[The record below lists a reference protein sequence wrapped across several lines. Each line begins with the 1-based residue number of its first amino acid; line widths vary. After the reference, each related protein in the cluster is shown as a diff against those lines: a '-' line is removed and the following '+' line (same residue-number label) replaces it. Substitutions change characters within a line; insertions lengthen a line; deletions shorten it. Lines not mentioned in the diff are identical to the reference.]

1 MMGQHIGGEE
11 IGSADD
17 QMAPVQ
23 IAQLADLGGQL
34 ILRGHDL
41 LNGVDVELSG
51 LRQANGQAGTVKELH
66 PDLLLHLFDA
76 GAEGRLGN
84 KQIFGRAGE
93 AAFPIDFVDIEQCI
107 LHGGLTFG
115 RYSEKLLEIYN

>member
-1 MMGQHIGGEE
+1 MCPKRTH
-11 IGSADD
+11 SAADIRSFSD
-17 QMAPVQ
+17 IPGLDAFLED
-23 IAQLADLGGQL
+23 LAVIIRLD
-34 ILRGHDL
+34 DL

-84 KQIFGRAGE
+84 KQIFGRSGE

-115 RYSEKLLEIYN
+115 RYSEKSLEIYN